1 MNIHESLQSRPDI
14 LDEDVDDI
22 VALAAELQD
31 EEETLDAG
39 ASASDIARVAAELDI
54 DSRFVEAA
62 IEQWRATKE
71 ADAKQAALDTRARS
85 RTIKMFASTVAL
97 VMVVVISSA
106 LILGTVGSSNLKA
119 ADIAVETAQTHL
131 EVVLD
136 RQIALAPQLVI
147 AGGGSTEQVA
157 HIAETL
163 SRETDIDARLH
174 GSTELG
180 VEMSRSLAE
189 APADATDATAQMRL
203 NLQYELTGTRN
214 RISTE
219 TKRLREAQDIH
230 ERTANSLTG
239 RIAVQLGMD

>member
-14 LDEDVDDI
+14 PDEDVDDI
-22 VALAAELQD
+22 VALAAALQD
-31 EEETLDAG
+31 EEQKLDAG

-54 DSRFVEAA
+54 DSRFVETA
-62 IEQWRATKE
+62 IEQWRAAKQ
-71 ADAKQAALDTRARS
+71 ADADQAALDARTQS

-119 ADIAVETAQTHL
+119 ADIAVETAQTQL

-147 AGGGSTEQVA
+147 AGGGSTERVA

-163 SRETDIDARLH
+163 SRETDIDARLR

-189 APADATDATAQMRL
+189 APSDATDATAQMRL
-203 NLQYELTGTRN
+203 NLQYELTGTQN

-219 TKRLREAQDIH
+219 TQRLREAQDAH
-230 ERTANSLTG
+230 ARAATSLTG
-239 RIAVQLGMD
+239 RLATQLGMD